1 MHTLLVEK
9 TTESGE
15 EEIPENEWKT
25 SIMKDVKTK
34 LKHVPVL
41 KAASSNGAAKL
52 HFKTKE
58 DLDKA
63 QDALRVD
70 YKVTSKSEDK
80 KKLNPKLTIADI
92 DPDVTSDEMLTDE
105 ILNKNEKIKCLKEA
119 GEVLKVVFF
128 DKTQRYAVIQVSPK
142 IREVIRSNRDRVCI
156 DLQYYDVRDRIHVM
170 VTLN

>member
-25 SIMKDVKTK
+25 STRKDVKTK

-52 HFKTKE
+52 HFKAKE

-80 KKLNPKLTIADI
+80 KKLNPKLTICIADI
-92 DPDVTSDEMLTDE
+92 DPDVTT
-105 ILNKNEKIKCLKEA
+105 
-119 GEVLKVVFF
+119 VVM
-128 DKTQRYAVIQVSPK
+128 R
-142 IREVIRSNRDRVCI
+142 C
-156 DLQYYDVRDRIHVM
+156 
-170 VTLN
+170 